1 MEVCVPKSEGGLGL
15 KRLSE
20 WNKASMLRHPWAL
33 CKKENILWVKWVHS
47 YVIKS
52 QCIWNMPLPAD
63 SSWTLRKIFGLRSL
77 GQNFIKAVVGNGKD
91 TFLWLD
97 DWHTLGPLFQKFG
110 SRVMFNLG
118 RSLGAKLDSIDNGRW
133 RWPRSRN
140 ATIIEIVDSTT
151 RDLIPM
157 MDREDHVF
165 GI

>member
-1 MEVCVPKSEGGLGL
+1 M
-15 KRLSE
+15 
-20 WNKASMLRHPWAL
+20 
-33 CKKENILWVKWVHS
+33 
-47 YVIKS
+47 IKS

-118 RSLGAKLDSIDNGRW
+118 RSLGAKLDSIIDNGRW